1 MLMMRNDS
9 VIQEFLHDLQ
19 KRVTGDLRTD
29 NYTRTLYSTDASIY
43 QVMPYGVL
51 IPKTPED
58 IHAAVECA
66 AKHHVPVLARCSG
79 SSLEG
84 QAINEALIIDVTRHL
99 NQILEI
105 NTEEKWVRTQPGI
118 VLDELNLRLRST
130 GLQFGPDPA
139 SSNRAAVG
147 GIVSNNS
154 TGSHSIMYGMTADH
168 VLEAKVILSDGSI
181 AYFEPLTPEQLKQYR
196 QKSGLEGKL
205 YREIDDL
212 VTEHVEI
219 IRAGTPRHWRRV
231 SGYNLD
237 RLVQGGVHFLMPQD
251 TRFNLTKLI
260 SGAEGTLGIFTEVKL
275 NLVDIPRMTALAIV
289 QFPSLHDALAAIP
302 TMLETKPS
310 AIELLD
316 NVALTMCKDVPQ
328 YARLLKTFIDGEPDC
343 ILITEFY
350 GDSESELRGKIDHL
364 RTHMRQQGVPAIGV
378 VPIIEPQRQKD
389 VWTVR
394 KVGLGLLMSIKGD
407 FKPLPFIEDS
417 AVPPEHLAEYVDKI
431 YAFCAER
438 NTSVACYAH
447 ASAGCVHIRPMI
459 NLKLA
464 SDLVKMTDLARFAL
478 ELVKG
483 YDGALSSEHG
493 DGRTRTWLNERFFG
507 PDLYGLYQQ
516 VKQIFDPERIFN
528 PGMIVDGQQMTDHL
542 RYGETYQVIPIQPHF
557 DFSHDQGFDRAV
569 EMCNGAGV
577 CRKRTEGTMCPSFMV
592 TLEEEHST
600 RGRANALRAAMSGV
614 LPAAEFTSPRMYQV
628 MDLCISCKACKAEC
642 PSSVDMGKIKFEF
655 LAQYH
660 DAHGIPLRSRI
671 FGDIARLS
679 RLSSGWMAPLA
690 NWGLNNSLVRAGLER
705 VMGITRQ
712 RSLPTFARQPF
723 TTWFK
728 KHSPSRNGAR
738 RQVVLFNDTFN
749 TYNYPHVSIAAT
761 EVLETAGFAVVLPGH
776 KCCGRPMISKG
787 LVDEARAAA
796 HDTVERLA
804 PFAKQ
809 GIPIVG
815 LEPSCLLTLRDEYL
829 YLLPDHPDVKIVA
842 QNAYL
847 FEEFIAKLAE
857 AGELT
862 LTFTDQRQ
870 ALLLH
875 GHCHQKALVGTNPS
889 KKTLTLPP
897 NYTVQEVDSGC
908 CGMAGSFGYEAEHY
922 EISIKMGERRL
933 LPAVREAAP
942 ETIIVA
948 AGVSCRQQIK
958 HGTGKQALHPAE
970 VLRDA
975 ITQAG

>member
-1 MLMMRNDS
+1 
-9 VIQEFLHDLQ
+9 
-19 KRVTGDLRTD
+19 
-29 NYTRTLYSTDASIY
+29 
-43 QVMPYGVL
+43 
-51 IPKTPED
+51 
-58 IHAAVECA
+58 
-66 AKHHVPVLARCSG
+66 
-79 SSLEG
+79 
-84 QAINEALIIDVTRHL
+84 
-99 NQILEI
+99 
-105 NTEEKWVRTQPGI
+105 
-118 VLDELNLRLRST
+118 
-130 GLQFGPDPA
+130 
-139 SSNRAAVG
+139 
-147 GIVSNNS
+147 
-154 TGSHSIMYGMTADH
+154 
-168 VLEAKVILSDGSI
+168 
-181 AYFEPLTPEQLKQYR
+181 
-196 QKSGLEGKL
+196 
-205 YREIDDL
+205 
-212 VTEHVEI
+212 
-219 IRAGTPRHWRRV
+219 
-231 SGYNLD
+231 
-237 RLVQGGVHFLMPQD
+237 
-251 TRFNLTKLI
+251 
-260 SGAEGTLGIFTEVKL
+260 
-275 NLVDIPRMTALAIV
+275 
-289 QFPSLHDALAAIP
+289 
-302 TMLETKPS
+302 
-310 AIELLD
+310 
-316 NVALTMCKDVPQ
+316 
-328 YARLLKTFIDGEPDC
+328 
-343 ILITEFY
+343 
-350 GDSESELRGKIDHL
+350 
-364 RTHMRQQGVPAIGV
+364 
-378 VPIIEPQRQKD
+378 
-389 VWTVR
+389 
-394 KVGLGLLMSIKGD
+394 
-407 FKPLPFIEDS
+407 
-417 AVPPEHLAEYVDKI
+417 
-431 YAFCAER
+431 
-438 NTSVACYAH
+438 
-447 ASAGCVHIRPMI
+447 
-459 NLKLA
+459 
-464 SDLVKMTDLARFAL
+464 
-478 ELVKG
+478 
-483 YDGALSSEHG
+483 
-493 DGRTRTWLNERFFG
+493 
-507 PDLYGLYQQ
+507 
-516 VKQIFDPERIFN
+516 
-528 PGMIVDGQQMTDHL
+528 
-542 RYGETYQVIPIQPHF
+542 
-557 DFSHDQGFDRAV
+557 
-569 EMCNGAGV
+569 
-577 CRKRTEGTMCPSFMV
+577 
-592 TLEEEHST
+592 
-600 RGRANALRAAMSGV
+600 MSGV